1 MHRISLAKNL
11 YPTSFHNFSL
21 HTNNSLKKPS
31 AEIKCSFCRKILL
44 GRHNTESLTLTRHQS
59 TKAANILQSLRKK
72 SKHKAYKKYGELLQV
87 GEQAMTETK
96 VQISKLKASHLSK
109 LATSSVSLGQL
120 HQLTNKSKT
129 QKPVL
134 KEVDPELLQSIKEK
148 ILKKTTPTTSKQIVL
163 EDDQCALI
171 FTNQSSSTV
180 EDIFKTKQYID
191 MVKESYY
198 NFRKATLYD
207 QRLQDLRY
215 AINEGLNQEFDLEMT
230 STKVDLK
237 DDFPTTLP
245 KSPHAVFRELFKDE
259 QLDSY
264 DQELMTHIS
273 NLQSQGIAHPAI
285 DDLYDDPA
293 LHAEIQEPVED
304 LDIEHTEAPSAK
316 SLNIKKAKQAIKQK
330 KKERREARRARQEL
344 SMKEDLRKIERRG
357 KQEALHRLLAA
368 HLQLLCSLNMIV
380 EGRQV
385 LQYYRQRGQRPEHP
399 TITDVRVYNT
409 VLHGYASLGQL
420 ENTKELLGFMRE
432 DNITPNAQTFAA
444 VFETIERSHATDKL
458 TLLNHYLRDMQDQ
471 RYAGSGKQSV
481 LRDSES
487 TLKTFA
493 AVFETIERSH
503 ATDKLT
509 LLNHYLRDMQDQNI
523 TLNDLLDKS
532 KFLYDQREVVLNAI
546 RRIDPDFEPSYTPPV
561 LNYDCP
567 LLDTLKLN
575 ETDNRKGLLSSPAE
589 GLVSLE
595 EMLQKGK
602 KQLEV
607 EIKGD
612 IEVQNIDVKDEAT
625 TNVKFYR
632 QKLHETEEEWRCC
645 IKQAFIRNLGTL
657 RSQSNASHSA
667 ITLYPY
673 LKVLEVDQFV
683 ELIMAEIS
691 KLVDG
696 SETYSPTLKLLQRD
710 LGTQVYQKYQIEQFR
725 RNGVLKKIERI
736 YEKYCEWYI
745 GRQALG
751 ENVPLNG
758 RQAWQLLLHK
768 CREGASLDMEE
779 ARWPMEMR
787 QNIGKF
793 LYNIIINDVK
803 IDVNM
808 FKSKAKVKKL
818 PAVYKVHRP
827 WGRMVRLELKPHP
840 ALARLWSGA
849 ATPALRMRAALV
861 PTAGPPVPW
870 CSPNMG
876 ACLVTPTPLI
886 RPAVERRRHA
896 RAAHARRPRAHCW
909 APGALV
915 QPQHGRLP
923 GHPYTSHP
931 VSIVSTAGPPVPWC
945 SPNMGAC
952 LVTPTPLIR

>member
-1 MHRISLAKNL
+1 MHRILLAKNL

-21 HTNNSLKKPS
+21 HTNNSLKKPN
-31 AEIKCSFCRKILL
+31 ADIKCSFCRKILL
-44 GRHNTESLTLTRHQS
+44 GRHKTESLILTRHQS

-109 LATSSVSLGQL
+109 LANSSVSLGQL
-120 HQLTNKSKT
+120 HQLTNKSN

-134 KEVDPELLQSIKEK
+134 KDVDPELLQSIKEK
-148 ILKKTTPTTSKQIVL
+148 ILKKNIPTTSKQIVL

-180 EDIFKTKQYID
+180 ENIFKTKQYID

-215 AINEGLNQEFDLEMT
+215 AINEGLNQQFDLEMT

-237 DDFPTTLP
+237 DDFSTTLP

-259 QLDSY
+259 HLDSY

-293 LHAEIQEPVED
+293 LQAEIQEPVED
-304 LDIEHTEAPSAK
+304 LDIEHSENPSAK
-316 SLNIKKAKQAIKQK
+316 SLNIKKAKQALKQK
-330 KKERREARRARQEL
+330 KKERREKRRARQEL

-357 KQEALHRLLAA
+357 KQDSLHRLLAA
-368 HLQLLCSLNMIV
+368 HLQLLCSLNMIN

-385 LQYYRQRGQRPEHP
+385 LQYYRQKGQRPEHP
-399 TITDVRVYNT
+399 TITDVKVYNT

-444 VFETIERSHATDKL
+444 VFESIERSHATDKL
-458 TLLNHYLRDMQDQ
+458 TLLHHYLRDMQD
-471 RYAGSGKQSV
+471 K
-481 LRDSES
+481 
-487 TLKTFA
+487 
-493 AVFETIERSH
+493 
-503 ATDKLT
+503 
-509 LLNHYLRDMQDQNI
+509 NI

-532 KFLYDQREVVLNAI
+532 KFLYDQREVVLRAI
-546 RRIDPDFEPSYTPPV
+546 RRIEPGFEPSYTPPA
-561 LNYDCP
+561 LDYACP
-567 LLDTLKLN
+567 LLDTLQLKQV
-575 ETDNRKGLLSSPAE
+575 DNRRGLLSSPAE
-589 GLVSLE
+589 GLVTLE
-595 EMLQKGK
+595 EMLEKGK
-602 KQLEV
+602 KQLEI

-632 QKLHETEEEWRCC
+632 QKLHETEEEWRGC
-645 IKQAFIRNLGTL
+645 IKQAFVRNLGTL

-683 ELIMAEIS
+683 DLIMAEIS

-736 YEKYCEWYI
+736 YEKYCSWYI
-745 GRQALG
+745 DRRALRERDG
-751 ENVPLNG
+751 EREREGECERERVPLNG
-758 RQAWQLLLHK
+758 RQAWQLLVHQ
-768 CREGASLDMEE
+768 CREGASLDLEE
-779 ARWPMEMR
+779 APWPMEMR
-787 QNIGKF
+787 LNIGKF
-793 LYNIIINDVK
+793 LYNIIVNDVK

-840 ALARLWSGA
+840 ALARLWGGA

-870 CSPNMG
+870 TAATMG

-886 RPAVERRRHA
+886 R
-896 RAAHARRPRAHCW
+896 
-909 APGALV
+909 
-915 QPQHGRLP
+915 
-923 GHPYTSHP
+923 
-931 VSIVSTAGPPVPWC
+931 
-945 SPNMGAC
+945 
-952 LVTPTPLIR
+952 